1 MSARVQLAQVRT
13 CCVRIILDTGS
24 GASLVCKLLL
34 PKEEELQ
41 RWSSKSSYM
50 LDINSGVLPI
60 AGAVTLPAGLG
71 SHKFDMTYGVVEN
84 MSVPLLLSTPYDA
97 TQVPLIC
104 GPECCVRLR
113 NGKTIPILRGEI
125 SVALV
130 TVSQSEPACT
140 AREVCTAS
148 LRLASE
154 VTLPPSLG
162 VHVDVVTDFTG
173 NGIVHSHPRL
183 ARKHQVH
190 VAFGP
195 MHCQAG
201 VPLKSQVM
209 NVGSSLNF
217 FQSGPKFG
225 SVSHHEGSIVAATLN
240 APTMPERLPGEKK
253 EKAKSATS
261 SRPHV
266 NLDNVPP
273 EMRVAVLTPR

>member
-1 MSARVQLAQVRT
+1 MQVRRQQRAKYALA
-13 CCVRIILDTGS
+13 VREARD
-24 GASLVCKLLL
+24 KL
-34 PKEEELQ
+34 
-41 RWSSKSSYM
+41 
-50 LDINSGVLPI
+50 
-60 AGAVTLPAGLG
+60 
-71 SHKFDMTYGVVEN
+71 
-84 MSVPLLLSTPYDA
+84 SVPLILGTPYVLS
-97 TQVPLIC
+97 QVPLIC
-104 GPECCVRLR
+104 GPEYCVKLR
-113 NGKTIPILRGEI
+113 NGETIPMLRRGQ
-125 SVALV
+125 SVAPV
-130 TVSQSEPACT
+130 TLSQSEPTCI
-140 AREVCTAS
+140 ARDGCTAS
-148 LRLASE
+148 LRLARK
-154 VTLPPSLG
+154 VTLLPSLV
-162 VHVDVVTDFTG
+162 VHVDVVTDFKG
-173 NGIVHSHPRL
+173 NGIVLPYPRL